1 MGLFKK
7 NKEKARDFAKE
18 YSDYV
23 DKMTEERSKPKEE
36 EKIEIKPVGYYG
48 ENDPFGRTKEWF
60 MSEQGQ
66 KALAYYR
73 AQFELPLYGRQLKDL
88 VNDNLGCLENS
99 LKCISARDKWPL
111 AYYHYYLIAVNPAFG
126 TTSFADLAFLVSC
139 ILMEKEDAAD
149 AILYFV
155 EHFNRKAEEALNA
168 ISQRPYAF
176 VQLMSYITNGVD
188 AGVDTYKER
197 WLYDDN
203 TYFDKSSGRP
213 FSQNQILYAATLL
226 AEHQDLLPDLS
237 QFVDGLSHFEKT
249 DVANN
254 LM

>member
-7 NKEKARDFAKE
+7 NKEKTRDYAKE
-18 YSDYV
+18 YIDSV
-23 DKMTEERSKPKEE
+23 DKMVEERSKSQEE

-48 ENDPFGRTKEWF
+48 EYDPFGRTKEWF
-60 MSEQGQ
+60 ASEQG
-66 KALAYYR
+66 KKSLAYYR
-73 AQFELPLYGRQLKDL
+73 AQFELPLYSRQLKNL

-126 TTSFADLAFLVSC
+126 TTSFADLSFLVSC
-139 ILMEKEDAAD
+139 ILMEKEDAVD
-149 AILYFV
+149 AILYFI
-155 EHFNRKAEEALNA
+155 EHFNRKAENAVNAL
-168 ISQRPYAF
+168 SQRPYAF
-176 VQLMSYITNGVD
+176 LKLIGFITNGVD

-203 TYFDKSSGRP
+203 TYAKKSTGKP

-237 QFVDGLSHFEKT
+237 QFVDGLMHFEKT
-249 DVANN
+249 DVADN